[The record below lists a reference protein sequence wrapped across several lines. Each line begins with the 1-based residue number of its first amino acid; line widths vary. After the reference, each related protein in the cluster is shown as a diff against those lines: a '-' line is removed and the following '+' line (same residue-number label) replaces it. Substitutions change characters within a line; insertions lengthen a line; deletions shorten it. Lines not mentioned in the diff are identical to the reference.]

1 MTHPNRRYCL
11 TVLAAISL
19 SACGGGD
26 KSANTGQPTPMQC
39 PPGQIF
45 DGHYC
50 QMAAPQPPSSSAP
63 SAAPSAAPAPS
74 IVTAAPGAPAQPV
87 GASAAALVTVALA
100 PLAKQY
106 APGAKPVGTPSAAM
120 FQQGQ
125 VFETQVQMN
134 PGKCYTVVGAA
145 VPTVQNLDI
154 QLVPTITLPGFA
166 APVVA
171 EDKTQASTAIVA
183 PAPKCFKWSEIVPSG
198 SMKVIMR
205 VSAGQGLAAMQ
216 VYEK

>member
-1 MTHPNRRYCL
+1 MTHPTLRSCL
-11 TVLAAISL
+11 IASATISL
-19 SACGGGD
+19 FACGGGD
-26 KSANTGQPTPMQC
+26 KAANTGQPPPVQC

-45 DGHYC
+45 DGRYC
-50 QMAAPQPPSSSAP
+50 QMAAPQPSPSSVP

-74 IVTAAPGAPAQPV
+74 IVTAATGAPAQPID
-87 GASAAALVTVALA
+87 ASAAALVTVALA
-100 PLAKQY
+100 PLAKQS

-125 VFETQVQMN
+125 VLETLVQMK

-154 QLVPTITLPGFA
+154 QL
-166 APVVA
+166 APVMPLGLASPVAA
-171 EDKTQASTAIVA
+171 EDKTQASTAVVA
-183 PAPKCFKWSEIVPSG
+183 PAPNCFKWSELLGSG
-198 SMKVIMR
+198 TMKVIMR